1 MFVEEINELGIQT
14 DTEPG
19 IPHLV
24 LIPRRTVETEVT
36 WKSGLNLAGDERVS
50 GVFNRATQIFKEVL
64 RQMRKVFGED
74 QVSVEWAR
82 ATTPVSYLVRRDL
95 SIPWR

>member
-1 MFVEEINELGIQT
+1 LKKLTSWVSK
-14 DTEPG
+14 PV
-19 IPHLV
+19 PKLV
-24 LIPRRTVETEVT
+24 FRSSFFIPRRTSETEAT
-36 WKSGLNLAGDERVS
+36 WKSGLNLASDERVS

>member
-1 MFVEEINELGIQT
+1 MLSG
-14 DTEPG
+14 G
-19 IPHLV
+19 
-24 LIPRRTVETEVT
+24 
-36 WKSGLNLAGDERVS
+36 KSGLNLATDKRVS
-50 GVFNRATQIFKEVL
+50 GVFDPDTQIFKEVL

-82 ATTPVSYLVRRDL
+82 ATTSVSSLVRRDL